1 MCPNQI
7 INIFHSADN
16 QYLSFEGVIMNYFKR
31 KKKGS
36 CPGSPKIKFTEIIGI
51 MIAVIGAII
60 IVQILPIKIWLFV
73 LGALL
78 IVLGSTLFR
87 LF

>member
-1 MCPNQI
+1 
-7 INIFHSADN
+7 
-16 QYLSFEGVIMNYFKR
+16 MNFFRQRR
-31 KKKGS
+31 K
-36 CPGSPKIKFTEIIGI
+36 CNPCAPRIKFTEIIGI

-60 IVQILPIKIWLFV
+60 IVQILPIRMWLFV

-78 IVLGSTLFR
+78 VVLGCTLFR